1 MSGWERVGSVALTQI
16 HVGDLVHGNWYD
28 VNRLHRVDAL
38 WLTAR
43 GVVGVRD
50 GKAILDSH
58 HRDHPERSRWNP
70 GRMLSV
76 GFEGHYARIAEHF
89 GEVPMGIGGENL
101 VVDAPDVFTESD
113 LSAGMRIVGESGEVE
128 LAGAAVAKPCL
139 QFTGHLLDDPD
150 ADQATLLAHR
160 GLLDHGI
167 RGFVFD
173 ISDLSDRG
181 FRVAPGA
188 EVFRRI

>member
-1 MSGWERVGSVALTQI
+1 MSVWERVGSVALTQI

-28 VNRLHRVDAL
+28 VNRLLRVDAL

-43 GVVGVRD
+43 GVVGMQD
-50 GKAILDSH
+50 GQAILDSH
-58 HRDHPERSRWNP
+58 HRDHPERHRWNP
-70 GRMLSV
+70 GRMLSM
-76 GFEGHYARIAEHF
+76 GFEGHYARIAQHF
-89 GEVPMGIGGENL
+89 GEVPLGIGGENV
-101 VVDAPDVFTESD
+101 VVDGPDVYAEAD
-113 LSAGMRIVGESGEVE
+113 LSAVRIVGESGGVE
-128 LAGAAVAKPCL
+128 LMGAAVAKPCL

-160 GLLDHGI
+160 KLLDHGI

-181 FRVAPGA
+181 FLVEPGA
-188 EVFRRI
+188 DVLRRI